1 MSTVSIN
8 PATGTTA
15 PIHVPA
21 SDSPAAVE
29 IGRNYFWLQV
39 KAAQAFFADDSFFRQ
54 YLGFGL
60 DKIRSIV
67 VTSRIKVDA
76 PALSETAWGIKHAR
90 DLKRGTPEMLGLS
103 PNLINLTPAT
113 LTQASVSL
121 EMLADTE
128 NQLARLAGMINSDSL
143 FAPLSLAPGALAV
156 AKAISA
162 LAQKTIQA
170 FIPPNEQ
177 KPILQFDGDFN
188 FAAGAAQE
196 GYYVILG
203 TRDASAPLPPPSAK
217 LDVQGNALL
226 IDGQPA
232 SRLSYVILELGTA
245 EARTRAAG
253 SGSPWDV
260 KLREAEREA
269 ALVGRDP
276 EASDDRR
283 KSAWERV
290 ITLLREA
297 GVLLAADP
305 NYLPDEAERIYWAS
319 YDKCRQALF
328 DSQRVVEKTWAA
340 PWKPDEAQS
349 RAALGI
355 PESVNLEAALKAYQA
370 QEKRTLERVAPLGVL

>member
-1 MSTVSIN
+1 MSSVSIN

-15 PIHVPA
+15 PIYVPA
-21 SDSPAAVE
+21 SDSPKAVE
-29 IGRNYFWLQV
+29 IGQNYFWLQV

-54 YLGFGL
+54 YLGFSL
-60 DKIRSIV
+60 DKIKSIV

-76 PALSETAWGIKHAR
+76 PALNETAYGIKHAR
-90 DLKRGTPEMLGLS
+90 DLKRGTPELLGLS

-121 EMLADTE
+121 EMLVDTE

-143 FAPLSLAPGALAV
+143 FTPLSLAPGALAV

-188 FAAGAAQE
+188 FAAGAALE

-217 LDVQGNALL
+217 LEVQGNALL

-232 SRLSYVILELGTA
+232 SRLSYVILELRTA

-253 SGSPWDV
+253 SGSPWDT
-260 KLREAEREA
+260 KMREAEREA
-269 ALVGRDP
+269 QLVGRDP
-276 EASDDRR
+276 LATDDRR
-283 KSAWERV
+283 KAAWERV

-297 GVLLAADP
+297 NVLLGADP

-319 YDKCRQALF
+319 YDKCKQILF
-328 DSQRVVEKTWAA
+328 DGQRAIEKSWVA
-340 PWKPDEAQS
+340 PWAPDEAQS

-355 PESVNLEAALKAYQA
+355 PASLDLDAALSIYRE
-370 QEKRTLERVAPLGVL
+370 QEKRALERVAPLGVL

>member
-1 MSTVSIN
+1 MSSISIN

-15 PIHVPA
+15 PIYLPA
-21 SDSPAAVE
+21 SDSPRAVE

-39 KAAQAFFADDSFFRQ
+39 KAAQAFFTDDSFFRQ
-54 YLGFGL
+54 YLGFSL
-60 DKIRSIV
+60 DKIKGIV

-76 PALSETAWGIKHAR
+76 PALSETVYGIKHAR
-90 DLKRGTPEMLGLS
+90 DLKRGAPEMLGLS

-121 EMLADTE
+121 EMLVDTE

-143 FAPLSLAPGALAV
+143 FAPLSLAPSALAV

-170 FIPPNEQ
+170 LIPPNEQ

-188 FAAGAAQE
+188 FAAGAARE
-196 GYYVILG
+196 GYYIILG
-203 TRDASAPLPPPSAK
+203 ARDASAPLPSPSAR

-226 IDGQPA
+226 IDSQPA
-232 SRLSYVILELGTA
+232 SRLSYVILELCTA

-269 ALVGRDP
+269 QLVGRDP
-276 EASDDRR
+276 FASDDRR
-283 KSAWERV
+283 KAAWERV

-297 GVLLAADP
+297 SVLLGADP

-319 YDKCRQALF
+319 YDTCRQSLF
-328 DSQRVVEKTWAA
+328 DSQRAATKSWIA
-340 PWKPDEAQS
+340 PWVPDEGQS

-355 PESVNLEAALKAYQA
+355 PESLDLNTALRVYRE
-370 QEKRTLERVAPLGVL
+370 QEKRTLERVTQLGVL